1 MNRCILIWPV
11 QTHPFLHIYIYTYA
25 SLLSSVLV
33 IYFVSNHST
42 SRAFRAHSSQILPNP
57 LWNLPSQHF
66 TNCIWQEEG
75 SLLTIICTYIYYI
88 YIHLLETRSG
98 TTSFI
103 QFWHGQ
109 SLKNCTVAKNNKY
122 PPNIFFPRISA
133 GHVNLVFPEW
143 FYWLWFLVKAQGL
156 RFQPVRLTKREQYK
170 IPATYI
176 FQDILYIYTYSIYI
190 YNINYNQW

>member
-1 MNRCILIWPV
+1 MPIKSFGCYIYINNPNINMNRCILIWPV
-11 QTHPFLHIYIYTYA
+11 QTHPFLHIYIYIYIYA

-88 YIHLLETRSG
+88 YIYTSWKQEAVQPRSSNFDTAKVWRIALLQRIISTLQ
-98 TTSFI
+98 TSF
-103 QFWHGQ
+103 FRG
-109 SLKNCTVAKNNKY
+109 
-122 PPNIFFPRISA
+122 
-133 GHVNLVFPEW
+133 
-143 FYWLWFLVKAQGL
+143 FLQGM
-156 RFQPVRLTKREQYK
+156 LT
-170 IPATYI
+170 
-176 FQDILYIYTYSIYI
+176 
-190 YNINYNQW
+190 